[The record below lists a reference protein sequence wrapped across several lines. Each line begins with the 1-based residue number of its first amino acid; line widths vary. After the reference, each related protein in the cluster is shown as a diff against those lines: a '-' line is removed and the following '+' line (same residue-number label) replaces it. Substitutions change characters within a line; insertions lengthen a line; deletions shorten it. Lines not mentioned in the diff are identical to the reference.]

1 MASSPSG
8 VSGSQGTVRPV
19 AKVLVATTAM
29 LAFISY
35 WRAAAIVL
43 NDLASSAYYAG
54 GEAEQFIGK
63 TAPWF
68 ILATM
73 LLSYAVSQL
82 YIESCSMFV
91 RGGVYRVVK
100 EAMGGALAKFSVSA
114 LMFDYVLTGPISGVS
129 AGQYLAGLLNEL
141 LAYGHFHFTLN
152 ANSAAMAFAIMATLY
167 FWWENIKGISESSE
181 KALWIMQLTTVMVIV
196 LIGWCGYTLLQRGAH
211 LPPAPI
217 PRNIVLTKHAL
228 GWLYGSRIPQMFT
241 LVAVFIALGHS
252 VLAMSGAESLAQVYR
267 EIEHPKL
274 PNLKKAALV
283 IFVYSLVF
291 TSLVSFFAV
300 MIIPDQTRPQY
311 FENLIGGLA
320 MSLTGP
326 FIARLAFHIF
336 VVVVGTMILSG
347 AVNTAIVGS
356 NGVLNRVSE
365 DGVLSD
371 WFRQPHPR
379 FGTSY
384 RIINMVVGLQIVTIL
399 FSRGDVTFLANLYAF
414 GVIWSFVLNGIAVL
428 VLRYTHPEGREYKV
442 PLNLSIAGREIP
454 VGVGLITLILLSIAL
469 VNLFTKPAATISG
482 VLFSGLL
489 FVGFV
494 LSEKQVQKKR
504 GEKHV
509 EMDQFNLAHAGE
521 LTQENVGVQP
531 GNILVP
537 VGTQYELYHLEA
549 ALQRAK
555 RRQAEIVVLHV
566 QLLRRDAS
574 GEQDLAPDQLFSS
587 IEQLL
592 FTKVLSLAEKEGKP
606 VRLAVVA
613 ANDLWDGI
621 LRTAANLES
630 ATIVGGS
637 SSTLAIGDQAREIGL
652 AWERMPEPRPRVTL
666 EIFSPAGNEQI
677 FYLGPHAPRLTAKE
691 IDLLHKVWLQLCENL
706 PAEEI
711 HHHDIVHFAVELVD
725 RAMASGQSETILRQF
740 REHLS
745 DIQSR
750 RQPQDMRP
758 DIFDSQAEPHGG
770 DTSPRGGMKASS
782 AHAGFG
788 ALPPRTHGGGEEG
801 RTAWNLRSPKAR

>member
-1 MASSPSG
+1 MIPNPPGPSL
-8 VSGSQGTVRPV
+8 VRGSARPV

-82 YIESCSMFV
+82 YVESCSMFV

-141 LAYGHFHFTLN
+141 LAYGHVRFTLSPN
-152 ANSAAMAFAIMATLY
+152 AAAETFAIAATLY

-181 KALWIMQLTTVMVIV
+181 KALWIMQLTTLMVLA
-196 LIGWCGYTLLQRGAH
+196 LIGWCSYTLLVRGGH
-211 LPPAPI
+211 FPPAPV
-217 PRNIVLTKHAL
+217 PRNIVLNKHAL
-228 GWLYGSRIPQMFT
+228 GWLYGSSIAQRFS
-241 LVAVFIALGHS
+241 LVVVFIALGHS

-274 PNLKKAALV
+274 ANLKKAALV
-283 IFVYSLVF
+283 IFIYSMVF

-300 MIIPDQTRPQY
+300 MIIPDKTRPQY
-311 FENLIGGLA
+311 FQNLIGGLA
-320 MSLTGP
+320 MSLQGP
-326 FIARLAFHIF
+326 LVARLIFHVF
-336 VVVVGTMILSG
+336 VVAVGTLILSG

-384 RIINMVVGLQIVTIL
+384 RIINMVVAVQILMIL
-399 FSRGDVTFLANLYAF
+399 ISRGDVTLLANLYAF

-428 VLRYTHPEGREYKV
+428 VLRYTQPQEREFRV
-442 PLNLSIAGREIP
+442 PLNFRIAGREIP
-454 VGVGLITLILLSIAL
+454 VGVGLITLVLLSIAI
-469 VNLFTKPAATISG
+469 VNLFTKPAATVSG
-482 VLFSGLL
+482 VAFSALL
-489 FVGFV
+489 FVGFE
-494 LSEKQVQKKR
+494 LSERRAQRKR
-504 GEKHV
+504 GERHV
-509 EMDQFNLAHAGE
+509 ELDQFNLTLAGD
-521 LTQENVGVQP
+521 LTPTNVGVQP

-537 VGTQYELYHLEA
+537 VSTYYALYPLEG

-555 RRQAEIVVLHV
+555 RGPAEIVVLHV
-566 QLLRRDAS
+566 RILRRATS
-574 GEQDLAPDQLFSS
+574 GEYDLAPDQLFST

-592 FTKVLSLAEKEGKP
+592 FTRVLAIAEKEGKP

-613 ANDLWDGI
+613 ANDLWEGI
-621 LRTAANLES
+621 LRTAENLQS
-630 ATIVGGS
+630 STIVVGS
-637 SSTLAIGDQAREIGL
+637 SAKMPVTEQAREIGIS
-652 AWERMPEPRPRVTL
+652 WERMTEPRPRVTL
-666 EIFSPAGNEQI
+666 EIFTPSGQEQI
-677 FYLGPHAPRLTAKE
+677 FYLGPHAPRLTPKE
-691 IDLLHKVWLQLCENL
+691 IDLLHKVWLELSDSL
-706 PAEEI
+706 PNEEI
-711 HHHDIVHFAVELVD
+711 HHHDIVHFALDEVEREIAD
-725 RAMASGQSETILRQF
+725 GQGGDVLNRLRD
-740 REHLS
+740 HLRK
-745 DIQSR
+745 IQKR
-750 RQPQDMRP
+750 RQ
-758 DIFDSQAEPHGG
+758 S
-770 DTSPRGGMKASS
+770 
-782 AHAGFG
+782 
-788 ALPPRTHGGGEEG
+788 
-801 RTAWNLRSPKAR
+801 